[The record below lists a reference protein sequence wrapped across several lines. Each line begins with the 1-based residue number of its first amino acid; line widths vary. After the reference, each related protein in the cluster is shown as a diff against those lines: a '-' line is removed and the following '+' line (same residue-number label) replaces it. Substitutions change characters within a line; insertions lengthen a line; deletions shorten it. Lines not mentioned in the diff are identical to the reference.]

1 MASFWSIDGEDV
13 TQSEIV
19 EQSNNFTPLPEN
31 WYQGMVDKI
40 ELKDGDYGQSIRAV
54 LSCKVGDDMK
64 KTSVSLK
71 CWDADPKKRK
81 RAVQMLVLMFR
92 TAGKPLPE
100 DGPDEDNIQVLVG
113 RKMGYKLGV
122 YDMTAEDGK
131 QVTGNWLQFVGTAAE
146 AKEKATAHKEVAKP
160 RPKQSDD
167 IPGFD
172 DVDF

>member
-19 EQSNNFTPLPEN
+19 EQSNSFTPLPEN

-40 ELKDGDYGQSIRAV
+40 ELKDGDFGQSIRAT

-100 DGPDEDNIQVLVG
+100 DGPDENNIQVLVG
-113 RKMGYKLGV
+113 RKMGFKLGV

-160 RPKQSDD
+160 KPAAKVEAADDD
-167 IPGFD
+167 IPW
-172 DVDF
+172 